1 MVLTLHH
8 FPPSAPSRAA
18 LLTAKAIGLDIDI
31 QIVNLFKKEQ
41 LSEEFIKINPQHTIP
56 TLVDG
61 DFIVWDSHAIGPY
74 LATVYGKDPTFYPT
88 DVKKRAIV
96 DQRLYFDCGTLY
108 PRIRAICFPILFLGE
123 DQILDENKQPLE
135 EALGFLDVFLDGNN
149 YVAGDKLTVADC
161 ALAASVSSIVAV
173 GWDIKAYENV
183 NNWLARCAL
192 TIPGY
197 DETNQTG
204 ANEFG
209 KAVRS
214 KMAPGQLP

>member
-18 LLTAKAIGLDIDI
+18 LLTAKAIGLDIDV
-31 QIVNLFKKEQ
+31 QIVNLFEKEQ
-41 LSEEFIKINPQHTIP
+41 LSEDFIK
-56 TLVDG
+56 
-61 DFIVWDSHAIGPY
+61 
-74 LATVYGKDPTFYPT
+74 
-88 DVKKRAIV
+88 
-96 DQRLYFDCGTLY
+96 
-108 PRIRAICFPILFLGE
+108 FPILFLGE

-135 EALGFLDVFLDGNN
+135 EALGFLDVFLDENS

-161 ALAASVSSIVAV
+161 SLAASVSSIVAI

-197 DETNQTG
+197 EETNQAG